1 MSLEENKALMRRWT
15 DGMNRKDPC
24 VVDETCGPDWASEL
38 GGFEPVKRY
47 LADWFAGFPDGVWTI
62 DDLIAEGELV
72 ATAYT
77 FTGTNTGEFQGR
89 ASTGKTVTFRGVW
102 IDQIKDGKFVGFA
115 TRGMQD
121 RLAWM
126 TELGMVTP
134 S

>member
-1 MSLEENKALMRRWT
+1 MSLDENKALMRQWT
-15 DGMNRKDPC
+15 DGMNRKDPG
-24 VVDETCGPDWASEL
+24 VVDETCAPDWGSAL
-38 GGFEPVKRY
+38 GDYAFWKGL
-47 LADWFAGFPDGVWTI
+47 LADWFAGFPDGVWAI
-62 DDLIAEGELV
+62 DEMIAEGESV

-89 ASTGKTVTFRGVW
+89 APTGKKVSFKGIW
-102 IDQIKDGKFVGFA
+102 IDDIKDGKFVG
-115 TRGMQD
+115 TPRGLQD

>member
-1 MSLEENKALMRRWT
+1 MSLEENKTLMRQWT
-15 DGMNRKDPC
+15 DGINRGDPAI
-24 VVDETCGPDWASEL
+24 VDETCVPDWASEL
-38 GGFEPVKRY
+38 GGHEGVKGY
-47 LADWFAGFPDGVWTI
+47 LTAWFAAFPDGAWTI
-62 DDLIAEGELV
+62 DEMVAEGEKV

-89 ASTGKTVTFRGVW
+89 APTGKKVTFKGVW
-102 IDQIKDGKFVGFA
+102 IDDIKDGKFVGSP
-115 TRGMQD
+115 RGMQD